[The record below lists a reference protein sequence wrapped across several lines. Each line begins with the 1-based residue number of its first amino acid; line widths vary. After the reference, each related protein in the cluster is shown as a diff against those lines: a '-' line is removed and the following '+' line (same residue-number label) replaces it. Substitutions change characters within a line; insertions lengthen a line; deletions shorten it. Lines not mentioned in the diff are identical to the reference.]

1 MRRDVELIT
10 GYEGCNNESG
20 DTEVMDALEQ
30 TQSDAGDG
38 LDTGDNTDNTDNA
51 QIVSEVRIMSL
62 VRG

>member
-38 LDTGDNTDNTDNA
+38 LDTGDNTDNA
-51 QIVSEVRIMSL
+51 QIVSEVSIMSL

>member
-30 TQSDAGDG
+30 TQGDAGDG
-38 LDTGDNTDNTDNA
+38 LDTGDNTDNA
-51 QIVSEVRIMSL
+51 QIVSEVRIMSH